1 VDNKGILMDNM
12 TKTVALDIGGVC
24 LNLHYDLCFDY
35 FGYSMDKPMPEAVMN
50 AVEQYERGL
59 INEAEWLESFRV
71 HVRADISDEDIRHGW
86 NLIIGQDITGIA
98 KWIREMIANGYRF
111 IYFSDTSQ
119 LHLLEV
125 CRNFSAA
132 HLIYGGIFSFDVKAK
147 KPEAAMYEAFETQY
161 GKPDLY
167 LDDRQDNIAGGSEFG
182 WNSQLF
188 TSVEDL
194 RKTL

>member
-1 VDNKGILMDNM
+1 MDNM
-12 TKTVALDIGGVC
+12 TQTVALDIGGVC
-24 LNLHYDLCFDY
+24 LNLHYDRCFDY
-35 FGYSMDKPMPEAVMN
+35 FGCAVNEQVPDVIMN
-50 AVEQYERGL
+50 AVDQYERGL

-71 HVRADISDEDIRHGW
+71 HVRADLSDEDIRHGW

-98 KWIREMIANGYRF
+98 KWIREMIADGYRF

-147 KPEAAMYEAFETQY
+147 KPEAAMYEAFEAQY

-167 LDDRQDNIAGGSEFG
+167 LDDRPDNIAGGKQFG

-188 TSVEDL
+188 NSVENL
-194 RKTL
+194 REVLK